1 MERAMKKPKRT
12 FKQNRIFTQ
21 NNPLSPRICPELAS
35 EIGLDKS
42 ILLLQYEFWIA
53 TEGEER
59 NGHLW
64 IRKTVREIKQ
74 VFSFWSTSTINRIIN
89 KLTDDGYVV
98 ADALDED
105 DKKNGRW
112 LRFGFDRLGTLKSIK
127 IISAETGECLSH
139 SGTNVCAT
147 LNNDLSHSE
156 TNTTQDG
163 TNNGSSPYGEER
175 DQENKEPSP
184 HSRLMDF
191 QQLRTGPIAN
201 GARDG
206 KAAKWLLDHGYDP
219 QQCMDCFDA
228 LMAQEWRTA
237 AVSWWTVQTNIGS
250 WMIRTGNENGNGRKP
265 TASEKRVDQLRSNME
280 FLRSNGRSVNR

>member
-1 MERAMKKPKRT
+1 MIKRQKRT

-59 NGHLW
+59 DGHLW
-64 IRKTVREIKQ
+64 IRKTVREIKH

-89 KLTDDGYVV
+89 KLTDDGYMV
-98 ADALDED
+98 ADSLDEG

-112 LRFGFDRLGTLKSIK
+112 IRFGFERLGTLKSIK

-139 SGTNVCAT
+139 FGTNVCAS
-147 LNNDLSHSE
+147 LNNDLSQDG

-163 TNNGSSPYGEER
+163 TNNGSSPYIDKER
-175 DQENKEPSP
+175 DQESKETAP
-184 HSRLMDF
+184 HSRLMDH
-191 QQLRTGPIAN
+191 LATKVGHIAN
-201 GARDG
+201 GAAQG
-206 KAAKWLLDHGYDP
+206 KAIKWLLERYDP
-219 QQCMDCFDA
+219 DECVRCFEF
-228 LMAQEWRTA
+228 LCGEKWRTST
-237 AVSWWTVQTNIGS
+237 VTWVTVQSQIGG
-250 WMIRTGNENGNGRKP
+250 WLVRRTSPNGNGSKATGLDAVHEVLAEIR
-265 TASEKRVDQLRSNME
+265 E
-280 FLRSNGRSVNR
+280 GRA

>member
-1 MERAMKKPKRT
+1 MAKRQKRT

-59 NGHLW
+59 DGHLW
-64 IRKTVREIKQ
+64 TRKTVREIKQ

-89 KLTDDGYVV
+89 KLTDDGYMV
-98 ADALDED
+98 ADALDD
-105 DKKNGRW
+105 GDKKNGRW
-112 LRFGFDRLGTLKSIK
+112 IRFGFERLGTLKSIK

-147 LNNDLSHSE
+147 LNNDLCQSG

-163 TNNGSSPYGEER
+163 TNNGNAPYIDTKSKEES
-175 DQENKEPSP
+175 KELTP

-228 LMAQEWRTA
+228 LMAEEWRTS
-237 AVSWWTVQTNIGS
+237 AVSWCTVQTNIGS
-250 WMIRTGNENGNGRKP
+250 WLVRRNGNGNGHKP
-265 TASEKRVDQLRSNME
+265 TASERRVDQLRANAE
-280 FLRSNGRSVNR
+280 FLRSGGRIANR